1 MKRTILLVAALVVA
15 LATLGAAQ
23 TQTFQYPQ
31 WADPCQNPAVL
42 KLSVPVHITT
52 ATTTELV
59 AASAGKTVYVCAYSL
74 VAVGTGATT
83 FKTGTKVS
91 TACDT
96 GATSITGSPLFPTT
110 TLVTTAGTHV
120 QFAGASGGELCVTT
134 ASGATSLDGFV
145 DYVQQ

>member
-1 MKRTILLVAALVVA
+1 MKKVFLLASAILLLTLAAN
-15 LATLGAAQ
+15 AQ
-23 TQTFQYPQ
+23 LQTFQYPQ
-31 WADPCQNPAVL
+31 WSDPCQSPNIL